1 MKRFLIIFFVLF
13 AVIQADEYKEKLK
26 EIDVQIKEIQKKLSQ
41 INKEKKTLLNDI
53 YRVEM
58 MFYKEKIEY
67 NKINLKIRRNQYQIN
82 NLNKK
87 KDKIKKEINYS
98 RKKIKKIL
106 RILYKLGPDVS
117 IKIFT
122 HIENLEQLFRNYRFF
137 KILIDTNMKEID
149 KLKKNI
155 EKLVVVENK
164 IKEKNDEL
172 IKLRNDRKKKMSVL
186 ISIKRDRL
194 SIIKNINKK
203 RDYHLRLLREL
214 KLEAK
219 RLKDLIKGNISGI
232 YISLKNLR
240 KLKKRL
246 IWPIRGKV
254 ISKFGKHK
262 STRFNTYVF
271 NNGIE
276 IKPGKNH
283 YVRAIYDGVVIFSDY
298 FKGYGNLII
307 VQHSVDFFS
316 LYGHCDKFLKKKGD
330 RVKKGEHIAIA
341 GDTGSLHGLSLYFE
355 IRIGLKPVNPLSWL
369 R

>member
-1 MKRFLIIFFVLF
+1 MKKIFVFLLLIFVFLN
-13 AVIQADEYKEKLK
+13 ADEYKEKLK
-26 EIDVQIKEIQKKLSQ
+26 EINKSIKDIQNKLNQ
-41 INKEKKTLLNDI
+41 INKEKKTILNDI

-58 MFYKEKIEY
+58 KFYKEKIEY
-67 NKINLKIRRNQYQIN
+67 RKINLKIRHNEYQIN
-82 NLNKK
+82 KLNKQK
-87 KDKIKKEINYS
+87 SKIKQEINVS
-98 RKKIKKIL
+98 REKIKKIL

-149 KLKKNI
+149 KLKENI
-155 EKLVVVENK
+155 NKLVVIENQ
-164 IKEKNDEL
+164 IKVKNSEL
-172 IKLRNDRKKKMSVL
+172 IKLRDDRKKKMAIL

-194 SIIKNINKK
+194 KIIKNINKK
-203 RDYHLRLLREL
+203 RDYHLRMLREF

-232 YISLKNLR
+232 YISLKDLK

-246 IWPIRGKV
+246 RWPIRGKV

-262 STRFNTYVF
+262 STKFNTYVF

-283 YVRAIYDGVVIFSDY
+283 YIKSIYDGVIIFSDY

-307 VQHSVDFFS
+307 IQHSVDFFS
-316 LYGHCDKFLKKKGD
+316 LYGHCDRFLKKKGD
-330 RVKKGEHIAIA
+330 RVKRGENIAIA
-341 GDTGSLHGLSLYFE
+341 GDTGSLHGVSLYFE

-369 R
+369 K